1 MRGLLKDIQTGEFA
15 REWILENQA
24 HRPVYNALTQ
34 RERGHPIETVG
45 AKLRA
50 MMTWLK

>member
-24 HRPVYNALTQ
+24 HRPVYNSLKQ
-34 RERGHPIETVG
+34 KDREHPIEVVG
-45 AKLRA
+45 SKLRA
-50 MMTWLK
+50 MMSWLK